1 MTLNA
6 NPIHV
11 YLLILS
17 VHCLLNFINFQLIGD
32 IWVLM
37 IPTNAKY
44 IYLVGFVC
52 SLVMNLDIGELV
64 FYVGTNITRRR
75 LVIIALLI

>member
-1 MTLNA
+1 
-6 NPIHV
+6 
-11 YLLILS
+11 
-17 VHCLLNFINFQLIGD
+17 
-32 IWVLM
+32 M